1 MQFLYP
7 TFLWALAAIAI
18 PIIIHLFYFRRF
30 KKVYFTNV
38 KYLQE
43 IKEETSSRNKIKNL
57 LILLSRILTV
67 AALVFAFAQPFIP
80 QGDTVKKGNNAISV
94 FIDNSFSMQAT
105 QEDVPLINIAK
116 EKARQIINAYSEE
129 DKFQILTHAFEGRH
143 QRLVSKEDALSLVD
157 EINITPSVRPL
168 SKVVNRQKQAIG
180 DQEENEILYLISD
193 FQSSINDLAAY
204 TDTTAELNLLPLQAV
219 QEKNVSLDSVWL
231 ESPVPMV
238 NQNNKLLVRITNHSD
253 EEAEGIRL
261 SMLMDGQE
269 KPEGIY
275 TIPAR
280 TSITD
285 TINMS
290 LLKAGW
296 HTAELKISDYPI
308 QFDDKFYISV
318 NVPEEINVLSI
329 NDGPQNR
336 YLTALFKGLN
346 SYNLTNQGQNKVDYS
361 KIKDYDLVILNDLR
375 DISSGLAAELD
386 AFIVNGGNALVFPSA
401 NGSQS
406 SYNTFLN
413 NLGANNLQGLEKEK
427 KTVSS
432 INKDEFIFK
441 DVYEYIS
448 RNITLPTTNTSWKI
462 TNYQS
467 RAQESILKY
476 RDGSNYLVKYVR
488 GNGHLYL
495 CTSPLSSNYNDLAQ
509 NAEIFVPMLYKMA
522 IATTKT
528 QKISYTIGQDEIIE
542 AENKISSGDLVYKI
556 NGIEEFIPGQTN
568 LGNKILLDVNDQVTK
583 NGFYTLNLDKDKI
596 ADLSFNF
603 DRKESNMMVSS
614 SDDLSA
620 LSESNAVNV
629 LDGSL
634 KADFSQYINQKD
646 KGIVLWWWCL
656 ILALIFLAI
665 ETILLRVWS
674 EK

>member
-129 DKFQILTHAFEGRH
+129 DKFQILTHSFEGRH
-143 QRLVSKEDALSLVD
+143 QRLVSKEDALSLID

-168 SKVVNRQKQAIG
+168 SKVVNRQKQAISS
-180 DQEENEILYLISD
+180 QEENEILYLISD
-193 FQSSINDLAAY
+193 FQSSINDLETY
-204 TDTTAELNLLPLQAV
+204 TDTTAELNLLPLQSV

-231 ESPVPMV
+231 ESPVPMA

-269 KPEGIY
+269 KPEGTY
-275 TIPAR
+275 NIPAR

-318 NVPEEINVLSI
+318 NVPEEINVLAI
-329 NDGPQNR
+329 NDGQQNR

-346 SYNLTNQGQNKVDYS
+346 AYNLTNQNQNKVDYS

-386 AFIVNGGNALVFPSA
+386 AYIVNGGNTLVFPSA
-401 NGSQS
+401 NGSQN
-406 SYNTFLN
+406 SYNNFLN

-448 RNITLPTTNTSWKI
+448 RNITLPTTNSSWNI

-467 RAQESILKY
+467 RAQESILRY

-495 CTSPLSSNYNDLAQ
+495 CTSPLSSDYNDLAQ

-522 IATTKT
+522 IASTKT

-556 NGIEEFIPGQTN
+556 NGSEEFIPGQTN

-583 NGFYTLNLDKDKI
+583 NGFYTLNLDKEKI

-614 SDDLSA
+614 SDDLNK
-620 LSESNAVNV
+620 LSESSAVNL

>member
-80 QGDTVKKGNNAISV
+80 LGDSIKKGNNAISV
-94 FIDNSFSMQAT
+94 FVDNSFSMEAT
-105 QEDVPLINIAK
+105 QENVPLINIAK
-116 EKARQIINAYSEE
+116 EKARQIVNAYSEE

-143 QRLVSKEDALSLVD
+143 QRLVSKEDALSLID

-168 SKVVNRQKQAIG
+168 SKVVNRQKQAISN
-180 DQEENEILYLISD
+180 QEENEILYLISD
-193 FQSSINDLAAY
+193 FQSSINDLSTY
-204 TDTTAELNLLPLQAV
+204 TDTTAELNLLPLQAI

-253 EEAEGIRL
+253 EIAEGVRL
-261 SMLMDGQE
+261 SMQKDGQE
-269 KPEGIY
+269 KPEGIFN
-275 TIPAR
+275 IPAR
-280 TSITD
+280 TSVTD
-285 TINMS
+285 TINMP
-290 LLKAGW
+290 LLKTGW
-296 HTAELKISDYPI
+296 HTAELQISDYPI
-308 QFDDKFYISV
+308 QFDDKFFISL
-318 NVPEEINVLSI
+318 NVAEEINILSI
-329 NDGPQNR
+329 NDGLPNR
-336 YLTALFKGLN
+336 FLTALFEGLN
-346 SYNLTNQGQNKVDYS
+346 SYNLTNQNQNNVDYS
-361 KIKDYDLVILNDLR
+361 KIKDFDLVILNDIR
-375 DISSGLAAELD
+375 DISSGLASELD
-386 AFIVNGGNALVFPSA
+386 NFIVNGGNVLAFPSINA
-401 NGSQS
+401 SQA
-406 SYNTFLN
+406 SYNNFLN
-413 NLGANNLQGLEKEK
+413 NLGANNLQGITEEK
-427 KTVSS
+427 KTVSA

-441 DVYEYIS
+441 DVYQYIG
-448 RNITLPTTNTSWKI
+448 RNITLPTTNRSWKI
-462 TNYQS
+462 TNYQN
-467 RAQESILKY
+467 RAQESLLRY

-488 GNGHLYL
+488 GTGHLYL
-495 CTSPLSSNYNDLAQ
+495 CTSPLNNVDNDLSQ

-522 IATTKT
+522 IASNKA

-542 AENKISSGDLVYKI
+542 AENKIRSGDLVYKI
-556 NGIEEFIPGQTN
+556 SGLEEFIPGQTN

-583 NGFYTLNLDKDKI
+583 DGFYSLDLDNNKI
-596 ADLSFNF
+596 SDLSFNY

-614 SDDLSA
+614 SNLMTKLA
-620 LSESNAVNV
+620 ESSTVNV

-634 KADFSQYINQKD
+634 KADFSSYINEKD

-656 ILALIFLAI
+656 ILALIFLAF
-665 ETILLRVWS
+665 ETLLLRIWS